1 MEVAGDEARGVGRAR
16 RQVKGVHIVAAEG
29 KDLAAGGAAAA
40 RRGLHLLGAR
50 LGELAGQPRNAQRRH
65 ARAPRQHQRHLQQN
79 AQLLLNGLR
88 RAVGET
94 LRAVAALQQEALAL
108 GHLRQLRAQRVHLA
122 RRHQR
127 RQAAHCERAERAQFM
142 RAPPDARTRARARA
156 RGRQTRARARAPSAS
171 AASSAAASGYVG
183 CCLIGNARH
192 DVGVHVEDDDI
203 ANSGAG
209 GKNARRWRLRGGGAR

>member
-1 MEVAGDEARGVGRAR
+1 VEVAGHEACGVGRAR
-16 RQVKGVHIVAAEG
+16 RQVKRVDIVAAKGEN
-29 KDLAAGGAAAA
+29 LAATAGGAAAA

-88 RAVGET
+88 RAVGKA

-127 RQAAHCERAERAQFM
+127 RQAAHCEGGGEGGSVCSNAVGCARRGAAHARAA
-142 RAPPDARTRARARA
+142 ARTF
-156 RGRQTRARARAPSAS
+156 RQRSLQRSRVRVRRLLLDR
-171 AASSAAASGYVG
+171 AAAP
-183 CCLIGNARH
+183 
-192 DVGVHVEDDDI
+192 
-203 ANSGAG
+203 
-209 GKNARRWRLRGGGAR
+209 